1 MFHSATIRLAALVI
15 LASAMSAGICHAQ
28 NKGAPKGKAGAF
40 SKLKKAVENQ
50 PTNRAERPAPT
61 SRPESGSRPDAG
73 SQRDRGPSGSA
84 DRGRRDSDRRPDQ
97 SSRSQPDRGSNRG
110 PSRNESRS
118 RLGIS
123 IGPGGVQVYRG
134 PSGFGP
140 GSGFRSPYPNYF
152 GGNSRGRY
160 YGRGWPGYGYYGN
173 GWGIVIQTQPQ
184 IQNRTQTVV
193 VPQATE
199 EPESMPVPTAAEA
212 AAMAGVEVR
221 GLLLFAVDR
230 FKEELNGISTGD
242 GWHDYLQV
250 EELRRI
256 VPAPPAAPPAPGEEI
271 PADPPITPPAYQ
283 ELTGIL
289 RRFDQNAANAEYRQ
303 ISGMWG
309 FQTIQVTLRELLVP
323 PVERL
328 HKQLKLSAEFLEAD
342 LQQIETGASWV
353 SHLKTAELKR
363 LATVRPQDFSPA
375 DRRQL
380 EELIITFDRV
390 AADPAYRMISDLPG
404 FRMASHVMR
413 AYLDQL
419 SPSATRTGA
428 PPAPENVP
436 VPPAPGM

>member
-1 MFHSATIRLAALVI
+1 MFHSATIRLAALLV
-15 LASAMSAGICHAQ
+15 LASAMSAGVSHAQ
-28 NKGAPKGKAGAF
+28 DKGAPKGKAGAF
-40 SKLKKAVENQ
+40 SKLKKAVESPPANKA
-50 PTNRAERPAPT
+50 TRPAPA
-61 SRPESGSRPDAG
+61 SRPESSNRPDTG
-73 SQRDRGPSGSA
+73 SQRDRGPSGPS
-84 DRGRRDSDRRPDQ
+84 DRARGDSDRRPEQ
-97 SSRSQPDRGSNRG
+97 FSRSQSNRGSNRG
-110 PSRNESRS
+110 PSRNNSRS

-140 GSGFRSPYPNYF
+140 GPGFRSPYPNYF
-152 GGNSRGRY
+152 GGGSRGRY

-184 IQNRTQTVV
+184 VENRVRTVV
-193 VPQATE
+193 VPQETD

-230 FKEELNGISTGD
+230 FKDELNGISTGD

-271 PADPPITPPAYQ
+271 PADPPITPPVYQ

-289 RRFDQNAANAEYRQ
+289 RRFDQTAANAEYRQ

-380 EELIITFDRV
+380 EDVIITFDRV
-390 AADPAYRMISDLPG
+390 TADPAYRMISDLPG

-413 AYLDQL
+413 AYLAQL
-419 SPSATRTGA
+419 DPTGPRTGA

-436 VPPAPGM
+436 VPAAPEK

>member
-1 MFHSATIRLAALVI
+1 MFYSAGIRLTALML
-15 LASAMSAGICHAQ
+15 LASAITISEAQ
-28 NKGAPKGKAGAF
+28 AQSPKQGKAGAF
-40 SKLKKAVENQ
+40 IQ
-50 PTNRAERPAPT
+50 PRKGAQAQPGK
-61 SRPESGSRPDAG
+61 SGGRPEFGNRPDAG
-73 SQRDRGPSGSA
+73 TQRGPSQQG
-84 DRGRRDSDRRPDQ
+84 DRGRVQTDRRPDQ
-97 SSRSQPDRGSNRG
+97 SPRSQPDRDFNRG
-110 PSRNESRS
+110 PSSNGSRS

-140 GSGFRSPYPNYF
+140 GFGSPYPNYF
-152 GGNSRGRY
+152 GGGSRGRY

-230 FKEELNGISTGD
+230 LKDELNGVSTGD
-242 GWHDYLQV
+242 GWRDYLQLD
-250 EELRRI
+250 ELRRI
-256 VPAPPAAPPAPGEEI
+256 VPAPPTAPPAPGEEI

-289 RRFDQNAANAEYRQ
+289 RRFDQTAANAEYGQ

-328 HKQLKLSAEFLEAD
+328 HKQLKLSAEFLESD
-342 LQQIETGASWV
+342 LQQIETGASWIA
-353 SHLKTAELKR
+353 HLKTADLKR
-363 LATVRPQDFSPA
+363 LATVRPQDFSST
-375 DRRQL
+375 DRQQL
-380 EELIITFDRV
+380 EDVISTFDRV
-390 AADPAYRMISDLPG
+390 AGDPSYRMISDLPG

-419 SPSATRTGA
+419 TPRAARAGA

-436 VPPAPGM
+436 VPPGPGM